1 MSKDVIELNIVDL
14 VSGLGLESLQ
24 DDGLLLLGNLHAE
37 VVEDGTESSESDE
50 ARSASVLILEV
61 RLDQKTSVLDISTEA
76 SKAGHEDLLFVSVDD
91 ILGVKNGW
99 GIEGGGTSG
108 GVLLQS
114 FISEDGI

>member
-76 SKAGHEDLLFVSVDD
+76 SEAGHEDLLFVSIDD
-91 ILGVKNGW
+91 ILGVQDGW